1 MLSPIDKDTF
11 MVQPKALKRIID
23 TYFRDSAR
31 TMSVTSGTHV
41 LRQNDYNDKLYWV
54 KSGELSGYL
63 KNKENGLSAKVFV
76 VKEGMFFGVHSFFAQ
91 TLMASTTVVAEKDSE
106 IAWIDLLTPVEDPET
121 YGSMTEQFMP
131 VMVHE
136 LARRQMLT
144 GMEALEKEK
153 ALQKLYATEQ
163 MTTLGQLAA
172 GIAHELNNAIGV
184 LSSKTEN
191 LQTNII
197 DSISTSKPEML
208 EFMLQGINVGQTTG
222 SQQVRERAKV
232 LIKQHNLTREQAKTL
247 AKAIPQGD
255 VPKQWFT
262 QLDEALRYWDYGRD
276 LRDMRLAAK
285 HSASIVKSV
294 KQLGGSDHVRQ
305 NDVDINETLHKS
317 LALLQSNLRPVEV
330 VLRPA
335 VLPPINASSTELVQV
350 WINLIKNACDAM
362 ENTASPKIEIV
373 TRHVKQKILVT
384 ITNNGPMIDEPTRR
398 KIFQPNFTTKKGGLS
413 FGLGLGLSIVQRI
426 IQSYDGTVVV
436 KSDEERTTFRI
447 KLPTL

>member
-1 MLSPIDKDTF
+1 

-23 TYFRDSAR
+23 TYFRDSER

-317 LALLQSNLRPVEV
+317 LALLQSNLRPVEM

>member
-1 MLSPIDKDTF
+1 MLLPIDKDTV

-23 TYFRDSAR
+23 TYFRDSER

-317 LALLQSNLRPVEV
+317 LALLQSNLRPVEM